1 MSGTEKYRTLV
12 TEALKPILSE
22 SQLTHALDAWASAFA
37 GKTAL
42 IPSMVA
48 AHVAKELGASELE
61 ENIRTRL
68 TQGLLAEHG
77 LNQTKSPSATPSVQ
91 GSRNPV
97 GGNAGDGSVVFRAI
111 LAGLANRLRALLGS
125 NADQIELEWCEAF
138 GSAKLQ
144 TGTREA
150 IERWCRTATTGNDM
164 PIGGNIPVED
174 MRTVVHSIYV
184 WCCEA
189 LGPVETD
196 RVFAETVEETS
207 ALPVARHFAPSTLL

>member
-1 MSGTEKYRTLV
+1 MSGTEKYHALV
-12 TEALKPILSE
+12 TEALKPLMSE
-22 SQLTHALDAWASAFA
+22 AQLGQALAAWKSAFA
-37 GKTAL
+37 DKSAL

-48 AHVAKELGASELE
+48 AHVAKELGSVELE
-61 ENIRTRL
+61 EAIRTRL

-77 LNQTKSPSATPSVQ
+77 MNPAKSSGVVARAQAPQVAAGENS
-91 GSRNPV
+91 
-97 GGNAGDGSVVFRAI
+97 GDGSVVFRAV
-111 LAGLANRLRALLGS
+111 LAGLASRLRALLGS
-125 NADQIELEWCEAF
+125 NAEEIELEWCEAF

-144 TGTREA
+144 KGTRE
-150 IERWCRTATTGNDM
+150 IVERWCRTATTAGDS

-174 MRTVVHSIYV
+174 MRTVVHSIYI

-207 ALPVARHFAPSTLL
+207 SLPVARRFAPSSLL